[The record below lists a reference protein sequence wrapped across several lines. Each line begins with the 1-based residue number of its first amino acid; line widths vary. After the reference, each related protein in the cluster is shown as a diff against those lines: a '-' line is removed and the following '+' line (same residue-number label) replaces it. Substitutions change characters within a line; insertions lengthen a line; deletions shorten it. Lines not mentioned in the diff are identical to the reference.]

1 MAGPLIPRKWRPRL
15 GLVVFAVLLSVLA
28 LPATVVIGFR
38 ALDHTTSQ
46 MGVIEGSAL
55 GVALLLT
62 LVIAYV
68 LTRTITG
75 PIEALVQR
83 AEAIG
88 KGGRDAIRPL
98 DSYGTR
104 EIATLAQ
111 SFLDLAA
118 HLVDRSNYVQ
128 SFAAHVSHE
137 LKSPLTAVRGA
148 AELLR
153 DDDPDAPMTTEER
166 NRFLDHIIAD
176 ADRLNLLLGRLRQ
189 LAQADL
195 PMAEGRVLLSEVV
208 AALRRNLAGLD
219 LVMRDDVEMPL
230 PLEAA
235 SIILGHLADNA
246 AQHGAT
252 QLNLAAEDDGRTL
265 RLLVSD
271 NGRGIS
277 AGNRERV
284 FQPFF
289 STRREEGGTGMGLDI
304 VRAMLGAHG
313 GSIRLLDSEAGAHFE
328 IMLPH

>member
-1 MAGPLIPRKWRPRL
+1 MAGPQIERKWRPRL
-15 GLVVFAVLLSVLA
+15 GLIVFSVLLSVLA
-28 LPATVVIGFR
+28 LPAVVVIGFR
-38 ALDHTTSQ
+38 ALDNTTSQ
-46 MGVIEGSAL
+46 MGLVEASAL

-68 LTRTITG
+68 LTRTITV

-83 AEAIG
+83 AHAIS
-88 KGGRDAIRPL
+88 KGGRDAIQPL

-111 SFLDLAA
+111 SLLDLAA
-118 HLVDRSNYVQ
+118 HLVDRSDYVQ

-137 LKSPLTAVRGA
+137 LKSPLTTIRGS

-153 DDDPDAPMTTEER
+153 DDDPQAPMTQEER
-166 NRFLDHIIAD
+166 NRFLGHIIAD

-195 PMAEGRVLLSEVV
+195 PMAAGSVALSQI
-208 AALRRNLAGLD
+208 AAILRQRLKGLEIT
-219 LVMRDDVEMPL
+219 LSDDVDLPL

-246 AQHGAT
+246 SQHGAG
-252 QLNLAAEDDGRTL
+252 QLRLTPQNHGQTL
-265 RLLVSD
+265 RLFVAD

-277 AGNRERV
+277 PGNRDLI

-304 VRAMLGAHG
+304 VRAMLSAHG
-313 GSIRLLDSEAGAHFE
+313 GSIRLLDTQPGTHFE
-328 IMLPH
+328 ITLPL